1 MRSVFIRQIQ
11 YVSRAMKKSA
21 IGLDG
26 KGERG
31 REKERE
37 MEYDGKGEFA
47 ERER

>member
-1 MRSVFIRQIQ
+1 
-11 YVSRAMKKSA
+11 MKKSA

-26 KGERG
+26 KRESE